1 MTGSWGFHVVM
12 FTFACMGG
20 GFCVSRKSGAGEV
33 GGCHVHPE
41 GASGGCVWAQLY
53 NGPGWHYVDRGE
65 IESV

>member
-1 MTGSWGFHVVM
+1 MRLSYCDVHF
-12 FTFACMGG
+12 CLEG
-20 GFCVSRKSGAGEV
+20 GFCVNRKSGAGEV

-53 NGPGWHYVDRGE
+53 NGRVDTMRAVGCRE